1 MQKAVRDLYGLR
13 SKIVHSGSYEV
24 TDEDLGQL
32 RTLTKRALIR
42 LLQRKSAWQEKPKTL
57 DDWFDGL
64 LSTYRDRILPV
75 TTEIAQEWGRYN
87 VPPKAPPIVD
97 GLLAATAKVHRLTL
111 VTRNVRDFAGTG
123 IDLLD
128 PWAFAP

>member
-1 MQKAVRDLYGLR
+1 MLASFRWAGRATVELRREQSFLLFAIALESAVLPLKTNQELSFRLAVRTARLLGKTAAEREEMQKAVRDLYGLR

-57 DDWFDGL
+57 DDWFD
-64 LSTYRDRILPV
+64 
-75 TTEIAQEWGRYN
+75 
-87 VPPKAPPIVD
+87 
-97 GLLAATAKVHRLTL
+97 TL
-111 VTRNVRDFAGTG
+111 VAR
-123 IDLLD
+123 
-128 PWAFAP
+128 